1 MAENINEIKIGSAA
15 YPEALKEIP
24 FPPKKIS
31 LWSSNGQLPT
41 SNFYISIVGTRRSS
55 AYGEEILRK
64 IIAGLAPYGFAT
76 VSGMAT
82 GIDTIV
88 AKASLE
94 NKIQTIAVLGS
105 GLSKE
110 AFYPPKNWTLAE
122 KIVEAGGAVLSE
134 YERDMKATLWSF
146 PQRNRIISGLSP
158 ATLVVEAPEKS
169 GALITAK
176 FALDQN
182 RDVLAIPGSA
192 FSANS
197 AGTNRLIKQGAALVE
212 SAEDVLRAYGI
223 DLAVKPPS
231 GGLTALAD
239 LSPEEKIIFELMAE
253 PADIDTLIRKSKMPS
268 HAAQSVIGL
277 LEIRGIIKKIGNEY
291 IKIFK

>member
-1 MAENINEIKIGSAA
+1 MPQNIRELKIKDKDFPEI
-15 YPEALKEIP
+15 LREIP
-24 FPPKKIS
+24 FPPKKLSI
-31 LWSSNGQLPT
+31 WG
-41 SNFYISIVGTRRSS
+41 NFPKAKYYLSIVGTRRNS

-76 VSGMAT
+76 ISGMAT

-94 NKIQTIAVLGS
+94 NKIPTIAVLGS
-105 GLSKE
+105 GMARE
-110 AFYPPKNWTLAE
+110 VFYPPKNWIIAE
-122 KIVEAGGAVLSE
+122 HIVEAGGAIISE
-134 YERDMKATLWSF
+134 YDHEMKATLWSF

-182 RDVLAIPGSA
+182 RDVLAVPGSA
-192 FSANS
+192 FSSNS
-197 AGTNRLIKQGAALVE
+197 AGANKLIKQGAALVE
-212 SAEDVLRAYGI
+212 SAEDVLRAYG
-223 DLAVKPPS
+223 LEAKPPL
-231 GGLTALAD
+231 GGLASKLD
-239 LSPEEKIIFELMAE
+239 LSPEEAKILEALIE
-253 PADIDTLIRKSKMPS
+253 PQDIDALIRKSKLPTQ
-268 HAAQSVIGL
+268 AAQSVIGL

-291 IKIFK
+291 VKN

>member
-1 MAENINEIKIGSAA
+1 MVENINEIKIGSAA

-31 LWSSNGQLPT
+31 IWSSNGQLPA
-41 SNFYISIVGTRRSS
+41 SNFYISIVGTRRHS

-64 IIAGLAPYGFAT
+64 ILAGLAPYGFAT
-76 VSGMAT
+76 ISGMAT

-94 NKIQTIAVLGS
+94 NKIPTIAVLGS
-105 GLSKE
+105 GMSRE
-110 AFYPPKNWTLAE
+110 AFYPPKNWNLAE
-122 KIVEAGGAVLSE
+122 KIVEAGGAVISE
-134 YERDMKATLWSF
+134 YEHDMKATLWSF

-182 RDVLAIPGSA
+182 RDVLAVPGST
-192 FSANS
+192 FSVNS

-212 SAEDVLRAYGI
+212 SAEDVLQAYGI
-223 DLAVKPPS
+223 DLAVKPPN
-231 GGLTALAD
+231 GGLTALTD
-239 LSPEEKIIFELMAE
+239 LSPEENKILEIMAE
-253 PADIDTLIRKSKMPS
+253 PADIDFLIRKSKMPS
-268 HAAQSVIGL
+268 HTAQSVIGL

-291 IKIFK
+291 VRI

>member
-1 MAENINEIKIGSAA
+1 MHQNIREIKLEDKNF
-15 YPEALKEIP
+15 PEMLREIP
-24 FPPKKIS
+24 FPPKKLSI
-31 LWSSNGQLPT
+31 WSSNSDFPKAKYYL
-41 SNFYISIVGTRRSS
+41 SIVGTRRNS

-94 NKIQTIAVLGS
+94 NKMPTIGVLGS
-105 GLSKE
+105 GLARE
-110 AFYPPKNWTLAE
+110 AFYPPRNWDLAE
-122 KIVEAGGAVLSE
+122 KIVEAGGAVISE
-134 YERDMKATLWSF
+134 YEHDMKATLWSF
-146 PQRNRIISGLSP
+146 PQRNRVISGLSP

-182 RDVLAIPGSA
+182 RDVLAVPGSI
-192 FSANS
+192 FSTNS

-212 SAEDVLRAYGI
+212 SAEDVLRAYG
-223 DLAVKPPS
+223 LELS
-231 GGLTALAD
+231 GSGAMGDQAANLQ
-239 LSPEEKIIFELMAE
+239 LSPEENKILEIMIE

-277 LEIRGIIKKIGNEY
+277 LEIRGIIKKLGNEY
-291 IKIFK
+291 VKII